1 MNMWPIRTKVIT
13 VMTTE
18 SVTSTIVKSKYLP
31 ISGITNDVGGIISTE
46 IQKIDFLN
54 NSNIKNT
61 LLT

>member
-46 IQKIDFLN
+46 IDFLN